1 MMLRAV
7 KCNIALNKMK
17 GVNNIMVKF
26 ADLQYVRPDMDAVM
40 ARVKA
45 DIEVLKNAKNY
56 EEFRNAY
63 MDYVQADIE
72 LSTSQKIVH
81 VRNTINMLDEYYA
94 AENAFFNAQMPKY
107 GIVVKEMGTV
117 ILNSPFKKDFEE
129 EFGSIIIQNMEA
141 QQLLSSEA
149 VVEDLVKE
157 ADLANLYSKTVA
169 AASIEFN
176 GEMCTTYGLLKHMK
190 STDRE
195 IRKGAFEAWAALYE
209 SIAPKVDEI
218 YSELVKI
225 RVGMAKKLGF
235 DGFTP
240 MGYLKR
246 RRFDYTPEQ
255 LEVFRKQVREVIVP
269 VCAKLYDRRR
279 EALGIDKL
287 YYYDESISSP
297 EGNAVPIG
305 DRDYMVGK
313 AQEMYRE
320 LAPEAGEFFDFMVEY
335 DLFDLVTKPGKRVGG
350 YCTFLPQYHAPF
362 IFSNFNGTYA
372 DVNVLTHEAGHAF
385 AGFTAAKFQK
395 IPELFHSTSEIN
407 EMHAMA
413 MELWTYPWME
423 SFFGE
428 KADDYRKDHLAD
440 ALMGIPYLVSVDEF
454 QHRVYQNPDMTPM
467 EWRAAWHE
475 IEKEYMPWRAYDG
488 NEFLEKG
495 GFWMQKQHI
504 FLYPFYYVEYAMA
517 QIGAFEF
524 YTQMQKDRK
533 AAWDNYYKLCQAG
546 GSMGYFKLLEYCNL
560 HNVLYEG
567 SVKEALTAVFEELG
581 V

>member
-1 MMLRAV
+1 ME
-7 KCNIALNKMK
+7 
-17 GVNNIMVKF
+17 KF
-26 ADLQYVRPDMDAVM
+26 AELQYVRPDMDAVM

-45 DIEVLKNAKNY
+45 DIEGLKSAASY
-56 EEFRNAY
+56 VEFKNAY
-63 MDYVQADIE
+63 MDYVQVDIE
-72 LSTSQKIVH
+72 LTTSQQIAH
-81 VRNTINMLDEYYA
+81 IRNTINMLDEFYA
-94 AENAFFNAQMPKY
+94 TEKAFFNAQMPKY
-107 GIVVKEMGTV
+107 EILVKEMGTV
-117 ILNSPFKKDFEE
+117 ILNSQFKNDFEN
-129 EFGSIIIQNMEA
+129 EFGSIVIQNLEA
-141 QQLLSSEA
+141 KQLLASEA
-149 VVEDLVKE
+149 VVDDMVKE

-176 GEMCTTYGLLKHMK
+176 GEKCTIYGLLKYMQ
-190 STDRE
+190 STDRT
-195 IRKGAFEAWAALYE
+195 IRKGAFEAWATLFE
-209 SIAPKVDEI
+209 SISPKIDEI
-218 YSELVKI
+218 YSELVAL
-225 RVGMAKKLGF
+225 RVGMAEKLGF
-235 DGFTP
+235 DSYTP

-246 RRFDYTPEQ
+246 RRYDYTAKE

-269 VCAKLYDRRR
+269 ACAKLYDRQR
-279 EALGIDKL
+279 ERLGIEKL
-287 YYYDESISSP
+287 YFYDESITNP
-297 EGNAVPIG
+297 KGNATPIG

-320 LAPEAGEFFDFMVEY
+320 LAPEAGEFFDFMVKY
-335 DLFDLVTKPGKRVGG
+335 DLFDLETKPGKRVGG
-350 YCTFLPQYHAPF
+350 YCTSLPQYHAPF
-362 IFSNFNGTYA
+362 IFSNFNGTNA

-385 AGFTAAKFQK
+385 AGFTAAKFQPT
-395 IPELFHSTSEIN
+395 PELCHSTSEIN
-407 EMHAMA
+407 EIHSMG

-428 KADDYRKDHLAD
+428 KAEEYRKNHLAK

-454 QHRVYQNPDMTPM
+454 QHRVYENPNMTPM

-488 NEFLEKG
+488 NEFLEQG

-504 FLYPFYYVEYAMA
+504 FLYPFYYVDYAMA

-524 YTQMQKDRK
+524 YTQMQADRA

-560 HNVLYEG
+560 HNVLHEG
-567 SVKEALTAVFEELG
+567 SVKEALKAVFEELD

>member
-1 MMLRAV
+1 MILCVV
-7 KCNIALNKMK
+7 KRCSALYKNERGYK
-17 GVNNIMVKF
+17 IMVKF

-72 LSTSQKIVH
+72 LSTSQKVVH

-467 EWRAAWHE
+467 EWRAASRIRQAQHDSR
-475 IEKEYMPWRAYDG
+475 RA
-488 NEFLEKG
+488 
-495 GFWMQKQHI
+495 
-504 FLYPFYYVEYAMA
+504 PRCMA
-517 QIGAFEF
+517 RAGA
-524 YTQMQKDRK
+524 
-533 AAWDNYYKLCQAG
+533 G
-546 GSMGYFKLLEYCNL
+546 V
-560 HNVLYEG
+560 H
-567 SVKEALTAVFEELG
+567 ALA
-581 V
+581 

>member
-1 MMLRAV
+1 MILCAV
-7 KCNIALNKMK
+7 KRCSALYKNERGYK
-17 GVNNIMVKF
+17 IMVKF
-26 ADLQYVRPDMDAVM
+26 ADLQYVRPDMEAVIS
-40 ARVKA
+40 RVKA
-45 DIEVLKNAKNY
+45 DIEVLKNAKTY

-63 MDYVQADIE
+63 MDYVQGDIE
-72 LSTSQKIVH
+72 LETAQKIVH
-81 VRNTINMLDEYYA
+81 IRNTINMLDEYYA
-94 AENAFFNAQMPKY
+94 AENAFFNANMPKY
-107 GIVVKEMGTV
+107 GIIVKEMGGV

-129 EFGSIIIQNMEA
+129 EFGSIIIQNIEA

-149 VVEDLVKE
+149 VVEDMVKE

-176 GEMCTTYGLLKHMK
+176 GETCTIYGLLKHMK

-195 IRKGAFEAWAALYE
+195 IRKGAFEAWAALFE
-209 SIAPKVDEI
+209 SISPKIDEI
-218 YSELVKI
+218 YAELVKI

-235 DGFTP
+235 ESYTP

-246 RRFDYTPEQ
+246 RRYDYTAKE

-269 VCAKLYDRRR
+269 ACEKLYDRQR
-279 EALGIDKL
+279 ERLGVEKL
-287 YYYDESISSP
+287 YFYDENITNP
-297 EGNAVPIG
+297 NGNAMPIG
-305 DRDYMVGK
+305 GRDYMVGK

-335 DLFDLVTKPGKRVGG
+335 DLFDLETKPGKRVGG
-350 YCTFLPQYHAPF
+350 YCTSLPLYHAPF
-362 IFSNFNGTYA
+362 IFSNFNGTDA

-385 AGFTAAKFQK
+385 AGFTAAKFQPT
-395 IPELFHSTSEIN
+395 PELCHSTSEIN
-407 EMHAMA
+407 EIHSMG

-428 KADDYRKDHLAD
+428 KAEEYRKDHLAD
-440 ALMGIPYLVSVDEF
+440 ALMKIPYLVSVDEF
-454 QHRVYQNPDMTPM
+454 QHRVYENPDMTPM

-488 NEFLEKG
+488 NEFLEQG

-504 FLYPFYYVEYAMA
+504 FLYPFYYVDYAMA

-560 HNVLYEG
+560 HNVLHEG

>member
-1 MMLRAV
+1 ME
-7 KCNIALNKMK
+7 
-17 GVNNIMVKF
+17 KF
-26 ADLQYVRPDMDAVM
+26 AELQYVRPDMDAVM

-45 DIEVLKNAKNY
+45 DIEGLKSAASY
-56 EEFRNAY
+56 VEFKNAY
-63 MDYVQADIE
+63 MDYVQVDIE
-72 LSTSQKIVH
+72 LTTSQQIAH
-81 VRNTINMLDEYYA
+81 IRNTINMLDEFYA
-94 AENAFFNAQMPKY
+94 AEKAFFNAQMPKY
-107 GIVVKEMGTV
+107 EILVKEMGTV
-117 ILNSPFKKDFEE
+117 ILNSQFKNDFEN
-129 EFGSIIIQNMEA
+129 EFGSIVIQNLEA
-141 QQLLSSEA
+141 KQLLASEA
-149 VVEDLVKE
+149 VVDDMVKE

-176 GEMCTTYGLLKHMK
+176 GEKCTIYGLLKYMQ
-190 STDRE
+190 STDRT
-195 IRKGAFEAWAALYE
+195 IRKGAFEAWATLFE
-209 SIAPKVDEI
+209 SISPKIDEI
-218 YSELVKI
+218 YSELVAL
-225 RVGMAKKLGF
+225 RVGMAEKLGF
-235 DGFTP
+235 DSYTP

-246 RRFDYTPEQ
+246 RRYDYTVKE

-269 VCAKLYDRRR
+269 ACAKLYDRQR
-279 EALGIDKL
+279 ERLGIEKL
-287 YYYDESISSP
+287 YFYDESITNP
-297 EGNAVPIG
+297 KGNATPIG

-320 LAPEAGEFFDFMVEY
+320 LAPEAGEFFDFMVKY
-335 DLFDLVTKPGKRVGG
+335 DLFDLETKPGKRVGG
-350 YCTFLPQYHAPF
+350 YCTSLPQYHAPF
-362 IFSNFNGTYA
+362 IFSNFNGTNA

-385 AGFTAAKFQK
+385 AGFTAAKFQPT
-395 IPELFHSTSEIN
+395 PELCHSTSEIN
-407 EMHAMA
+407 EIHSMG

-428 KADDYRKDHLAD
+428 KAEEYRKNHLAK

-454 QHRVYQNPDMTPM
+454 QHRVYENPNMTPM

-488 NEFLEKG
+488 NEFLEQG

-504 FLYPFYYVEYAMA
+504 FLYPFYYVDYAMA

-524 YTQMQKDRK
+524 YTQMQADRA

-560 HNVLYEG
+560 HNVLHEG
-567 SVKEALTAVFEELG
+567 SVKEALKAVFEELD